1 MILLTESA
9 ELLIKFTTHSPV
21 DGVVEFKQST
31 DDEWRQEI
39 TMDPI
44 SITVV
49 IVALVALAF

>member
-1 MILLTESA
+1 VILLTGSA

-21 DGVVEFKQST
+21 DGVVEFKHPT
-31 DDEWRQEI
+31 DDESRQEI

-49 IVALVALAF
+49 IVALVALAC